1 MWIDTG
7 AFNIRE
13 RFRSFKRDWLLKTP
27 KEKWQ
32 FLYNIPKIM
41 FETVG
46 VRVFSDLKL
55 NLYSQLGNLLVA
67 YYGSLSIYTLYY
79 YYDKNQLV
87 HGLRCLC
94 GYGIFISV
102 STIDNSHKILHNI
115 PIICIHLLRI

>member
-1 MWIDTG
+1 MWIKTE

-13 RFRSFKRDWLLKTP
+13 RFRLFQRNWLLKTP

-32 FLYNIPKIM
+32 FLYNIPGTM
-41 FETVG
+41 FEMVG

-79 YYDKNQLV
+79 YYNKNNLV
-87 HGLRCLC
+87 NGLRCLC
-94 GYGIFISV
+94 GFGIFISV
-102 STIDNSHKILHNI
+102 STIL
-115 PIICIHLLRI
+115 IIFT